1 LNARFGKPSV
11 HSGAKPMPRPA
22 ETGRFTMRLFLALLW
37 ERDRVR
43 NGEREGVHGRCTSEN
58 LSAAVDCIERSC
70 RMIEIED

>member
-1 LNARFGKPSV
+1 
-11 HSGAKPMPRPA
+11 
-22 ETGRFTMRLFLALLW
+22 MRLFLALLW